1 MLVQL
6 INESHWSLNKK
17 KMKSFTL
24 RYWFSKMKKIK
35 DAKAQKYYS
44 KIHPFLKSDSQL
56 GWNPWGLGVK
66 M

>member
-1 MLVQL
+1 
-6 INESHWSLNKK
+6 
-17 KMKSFTL
+17 
-24 RYWFSKMKKIK
+24 MKKIK

-44 KIHPFLKSDSQL
+44 KIHPFLKSDSEL